1 MKKTTKLMN
10 GSKEELDKWRN
21 IPYSWIERL
30 NIVKVSVLPNLIYR
44 FNTISIK
51 IPASYFVDINKPIL
65 KLIWRDKRP
74 RRAYTI
80 LKKNKVRRLTLLD
93 FKIYYKAIVIKTVWY
108 WSMEQNREPRN
119 RPTQLWSINIRQRR
133 Q

>member
-51 IPASYFVDINKPIL
+51 IPASYFVDINKLIL

-119 RPTQLWSINIRQRR
+119 RPL
-133 Q
+133 